1 MNFPRVFVN
10 LFQFNRTNWKAVA
23 LCVMAAAIFWIFN
36 AFNKNYTTNIR
47 FPLRFDYNQERYI
60 PVGSL
65 PQQISINV
73 SGNGWDLFRK
83 SLGVRL
89 PELTI
94 PLDRPLEVRK
104 IVGSTLPPLFINQ
117 VDGLQINYILS
128 DTLRLQI
135 DEKDSHRFR
144 LYPDLSKVSFREGFG
159 RISKISI
166 VPDSITLEG
175 PKSLLHQF
183 SDSLKISLP
192 QVNLDKPF
200 SEEVEIVIPHDES
213 LSRNPPVVRVTFE
226 VGALEIIETNV
237 KVSLI
242 NIPASVKSSFVDS
255 VKMSVR
261 IPSAQ
266 KIDFQSNMINV
277 RARVDLSSKS
287 KGTQK
292 VYPELFGM
300 PTYAE
305 VLSLD
310 SLTVKFY

>member
-23 LCVMAAAIFWIFN
+23 LCVLAAVIFWIFN

-47 FPLRFDYNQERYI
+47 FPLRFDYNQERYV

-89 PELTI
+89 PDLTI

-117 VDGLQINYILS
+117 VDGLQINYILA

-159 RISKISI
+159 RVSKISL
-166 VPDSITLEG
+166 VPDTITLEG

-183 SDSLKISLP
+183 SDSLMISVP
-192 QVNLDKPF
+192 QVSLDKSF
-200 SEEVEIVIPHDES
+200 REELEIVIPHSES
-213 LSRNPPVVRVTFE
+213 LSRNPPVVTVMFE

-242 NIPASVKSSFVDS
+242 NIPASVRSSFVDS
-255 VKMSVR
+255 VKMTVR

-266 KIDFQSNMINV
+266 KIDFISSLVNV
-277 RARVDLSSKS
+277 SAQVDLRSKS

-292 VYPELFGM
+292 VYPELFGV

-305 VLSLD
+305 VISLD

>member
-23 LCVMAAAIFWIFN
+23 LCVLAAVIFWIFN

-47 FPLRFDYNQERYI
+47 FPLRFDYNQERYV
-60 PVGSL
+60 PVGAL
-65 PQQISINV
+65 PHQISINV

-83 SLGVRL
+83 SVGVRL
-89 PELTI
+89 PDLTI

-117 VDGLQINYILS
+117 VDGLQINYILA

-135 DEKDSHRFR
+135 DEKDSHRFK
-144 LYPDLSKVSFREGFG
+144 LYLDLSKVSFREGFG

-166 VPDSITLEG
+166 VPDTITLEG

-183 SDSLKISLP
+183 SDSLMISLP
-192 QVNLDKPF
+192 QTILDKAF
-200 SEEVEIVIPHDES
+200 REELEIVIPHSES
-213 LSRNPPVVRVTFE
+213 LSRNPPVVTVMFE
-226 VGALEIIETNV
+226 VGALEIIEANV

-255 VKMSVR
+255 VKMTVR
-261 IPSAQ
+261 IPSVR
-266 KIDFQSNMINV
+266 KIDFQSDLINV
-277 RARVDLSSKS
+277 SAQVDLRSKS
-287 KGTQK
+287 RGTQK
-292 VYPELFGM
+292 VYPELIGM
-300 PTYAE
+300 PIYAE
-305 VLSLD
+305 VISLD